1 MRRIAV
7 IGATGTA
14 GRPSTDKL
22 RNRDLTPVEISRSK
36 DVDLHSGE
44 GLRAVL
50 ADVEIVIDASNA
62 RFPRDDS
69 TSIGEALTTAT
80 RNVVDACTTQQVAHL
95 VLLSI
100 SGIQNPVF
108 DDFPYYV
115 AKRDQEQIV
124 SSSGVPST
132 IVRSTQWYEFAT
144 NPTAVTFQ
152 EDQVVVQDWLIQP
165 IAADTVADVL
175 VEAALGGPS
184 ASPRIIA
191 GPEVMR
197 LPDLTT
203 KCSPHEASN
212 ARFALS
218 RSHVHARHREEH
230 CQRGTPGSIVEDV
243 MTPPARWRSRPGP
256 HRARSAP
263 ARRWWWPTPIPAR
276 RAARTAAAG
285 PRRGAGRSWVGYR

>member
-80 RNVVDACTTQQVAHL
+80 RNVVDACTRQQVAHL

-203 KCSPHEASN
+203 KVLAPRGE
-212 ARFALS
+212 
-218 RSHVHARHREEH
+218 
-230 CQRGTPGSIVEDV
+230 QRPIRVV
-243 MTPPARWRSRPGP
+243 APPL
-256 HRARSAP
+256 
-263 ARRWWWPTPIPAR
+263 
-276 RAARTAAAG
+276 AARAEG
-285 PRRGAGRSWVGYR
+285 PCWLPTMPRFLAPTSTRGWKPAIARPCATP